1 MQFFKLYSSV
11 YPTEVLVKFEDFE
24 AGVLLTW
31 RPDAIGLTPRE
42 EAILHA
48 AIGLA
53 GEAGEILEHVK
64 KRIFMNR
71 NDFMTTEAMEKEFG
85 DVEYYITALETI
97 FGLTKEQ
104 VCETNNRKLAARYP
118 NGFVQGGGDR
128 TGEGA

>member
-1 MQFFKLYSSV
+1 M
-11 YPTEVLVKFEDFE
+11 KFEEFE
-24 AGVLLTW
+24 ASVLTTW

-71 NDFMTTEAMEKEFG
+71 NDFMTIEAMEKEFG

-104 VCETNNRKLAARYP
+104 VCQTNNRKLAARYP
-118 NGFVQGGGDR
+118 GGFVKGGGIR
-128 TGEGA
+128 TAEGA